1 MVIRIALETSMET
14 KTRKELVNEY
24 KQREPQM
31 GVFQVRNTVNGKVF
45 IGSSTTIDTVW
56 NSQRMKLE
64 TNWHP
69 NKALQ
74 TEWNELGADK
84 FVFEVVEM
92 LKASDNA
99 AVDPKEELKVLEAMC
114 LERVEES
121 YNKR

>member
-1 MVIRIALETSMET
+1 MET
-14 KTRKELVNEY
+14 KTRKELINEY

-31 GVFQVRNTVNGKVF
+31 GVFQVRNTANGKVF
-45 IGSSTTIDTVW
+45 IGSSTTLETVW

-74 TEWNELGADK
+74 AEWNELGADT

-92 LKASDNA
+92 LKKSDNA
-99 AVDPKEELKVLEAMC
+99 SVDVKEELKVLEAMC
-114 LERVEES
+114 LERVGES
-121 YNKR
+121 YNKK

>member
-1 MVIRIALETSMET
+1 MRVRMRMET

-31 GVFQVRNTVNGKVF
+31 GVFQVRNTVSGKVF

-64 TNWHP
+64 TNWHL

-74 TEWNELGADK
+74 AEWNELGADK

-114 LERVEES
+114 LEKLDNV
-121 YNKR
+121 YNKKIE